1 MKKKKNAKVFR
12 PTAFAYPYVVATVI
26 FVIVPLVLVLV
37 YAFRGEDGSFT
48 FENFRKVFTEKET
61 LRQLGQTIEIAALST
76 AICLLI
82 AYPVAYILASA
93 PFNRM
98 AILALLFIIPMW
110 INFMLRIFA
119 LQSLLSVIGIKK
131 GFGAAVIGIVYDF
144 FPYMLLPIYNVLSKM
159 DKSYVEASRDLGA
172 NSVVT
177 FLKVTLPLSFP
188 GIISGISMMFMPIF
202 SSYAITKMMGDMNTT
217 VIGAKIDNLFTQQN
231 IGNYGYG
238 SALSFVLLLVVL
250 LFMLVGSLLSKR
262 SPKRPKIL
270 NKGGKTA

>member
-1 MKKKKNAKVFR
+1 MKKKSAKVFR
-12 PTAFAYPYVVATVI
+12 PTAFASPYLIATIV

-37 YAFRGEDGSFT
+37 YSFRGPNGEFT

-61 LRQLGQTIEIAALST
+61 LRQLGQTLEIAAIST

-93 PFNRM
+93 PFKKM

-119 LQSLLSVIGIKK
+119 LQSLLSMLGVKK
-131 GFGAAVIGIVYDF
+131 GFGAAVVGIVYDF
-144 FPYMLLPIYNVLSKM
+144 FPYMLLPIYTVLSNM

-172 NSVVT
+172 NGVAT
-177 FLKVTLPLSFP
+177 FFKVTLPLSVP
-188 GIISGISMMFMPIF
+188 GVISGVSMMFMPIF

-217 VIGAKIDNLFTQQN
+217 VIGAKIANLFEYQS

-250 LFMLVGSLLSKR
+250 LFMFAGTLLTKR
-262 SPKRPKIL
+262 TPKAAKPV
-270 NKGGKTA
+270 KGGTTL

>member
-1 MKKKKNAKVFR
+1 MKKKTAKVFR
-12 PTAFAYPYVVATVI
+12 PTAFASPYLIATII
-26 FVIVPLVLVLV
+26 FVIIPLVLVLV
-37 YAFRGEDGSFT
+37 YSFRGANGEFT
-48 FENFRKVFTEKET
+48 FENFRKVFTDKET
-61 LRQLGQTIEIAALST
+61 LRQLGQTLEIAAVST

-82 AYPVAYILASA
+82 AYPIAYILASA
-93 PFNRM
+93 PFKKM

-119 LQSLLSVIGIKK
+119 LQSLLSMLGVKK

-144 FPYMLLPIYNVLSKM
+144 FPYMLLPIYTVLSNM

-177 FLKVTLPLSFP
+177 FFKVTLPLSIP
-188 GIISGISMMFMPIF
+188 GVISGISMMFMPIF

-217 VIGAKIDNLFTQQN
+217 VIGAKIANLFEYQS

-238 SALSFVLLLVVL
+238 SALSFVLLIVVL
-250 LFMLVGSLLSKR
+250 LFMFLGTILTKR
-262 SPKRPKIL
+262 SPKAAKPV
-270 NKGGKTA
+270 KGGTL